1 MKKTLLASAA
11 IVGLLFTG
19 CAFKAT
25 PTAVTMDVTKIDFT
39 KLESM
44 KQGEA
49 CISRFLIFTTG
60 YDKTLREAVE
70 DAGITDV
77 KYVEEHVSTGF
88 FTSSKCLVVY
98 GN

>member
-25 PTAVTMDVTKIDFT
+25 PTAVTMDVTKIDFS

-49 CISRFLIFTTG
+49 CVSNFLFFTTG
-60 YDKTLREAVE
+60 YDKTLREAVA

-77 KYVEEHVSTGF
+77 KYVEEHNSPGIF
-88 FTSSKCLVVY
+88 ASSRCLVVY